1 MQNKN
6 PSSHI
11 NDGTDFFNSIQQVI
25 LRLLSFLQARLLK
38 RP

>member
-6 PSSHI
+6 PSRQI
-11 NDGTDFFNSIQQVI
+11 NDGTDFFRSIQQVI